1 MFAQRFSL
9 ASARACRSAAVP
21 ASRSTRPAIALARR
35 TISSTPVHFE
45 SLAGINKFVPDKASV
60 EKRTDWPAFVQTSE
74 STELAR
80 QGSQSE
86 AAARRLSQSAKLGA
100 SHW

>member
-9 ASARACRSAAVP
+9 ASARACRSAVIP
-21 ASRSTRPAIALARR
+21 ASRSTRPAVALVRR
-35 TISSTPVHFE
+35 AISSTPVHYE
-45 SLAGINKFVPDKASV
+45 SLAGINKFVPV
-60 EKRTDWPAFVQTSE
+60 EPEVPVEQWTDWPVVVQTSE

-86 AAARRLSQSAKLGA
+86 AAA
-100 SHW
+100 